1 VDSNY
6 QLCVEDAIS
15 VRDYDTVI
23 LMDATVE
30 GNGAF
35 VFDEV
40 QADREAE
47 FSTHLVLP
55 GSVLAI
61 AREFFHAKGRLFT
74 MAVRAEDIRSMEEG
88 LTPAAAENLDAA
100 EEFLRGWIDGRSA

>member
-1 VDSNY
+1 PSAQRTRLPSSGTRSDRAAATPARRRSNLESGTTCPG
-6 QLCVEDAIS
+6 QV
-15 VRDYDTVI
+15 
-23 LMDATVE
+23 
-30 GNGAF
+30 N
-35 VFDEV
+35 
-40 QADREAE
+40 REAE